1 MSYTQVASQVEQ
13 AKATIESLQQALQD
27 AKEKQSLAYEEV
39 KKLERDMEE
48 FKNNKEGKIEELKVH
63 VYPFS
68 RPIHQTS
75 VILSAY
81 VPQFNRKFYQA
92 NISKQKSAIQKHA
105 VIVKTEHKELQTATL
120 EFGKFFLGRLISSY
134 RSMIFF
140 GLRSCVM
147 R

>member
-68 RPIHQTS
+68 RPHASYGNPTFIPIH
-75 VILSAY
+75 
-81 VPQFNRKFYQA
+81 
-92 NISKQKSAIQKHA
+92 
-105 VIVKTEHKELQTATL
+105 
-120 EFGKFFLGRLISSY
+120 
-134 RSMIFF
+134 
-140 GLRSCVM
+140 LRSII
-147 R
+147 